1 MANILRRWRNRG
13 NSSIGYS
20 SFPLSL
26 TGSDIHACVANAIE
40 GVAIMNSSTNDT
52 LTIGQLAK
60 RVGLRTSA
68 LRYYQEQGLLQPIGR
83 TKSGYRLY
91 TPEAEHRLRF
101 IQRAQR
107 LGFSLAEIRTLL
119 EGWAN
124 GDLSNEAI
132 LETAEERY
140 FALERQVTQILV
152 LQHEL
157 GLFLQDMHQSATH
170 HGDMPAEKLFER
182 LLNRVCANPL
192 LQPASSTLDLLMEHV
207 GCNLT
212 TEKGQELLDSLRGQH
227 IHIWQ
232 EGEDYHILVVSDDSD
247 VGAAMQAIAE
257 LEAGCQAHAHSYQI
271 PELMH
276 NGEGFL
282 LRVRG
287 KYAFFFVRLFL
298 ALQGEMTP

>member
-1 MANILRRWRNRG
+1 MASILPRWRSWYRNYVDHP
-13 NSSIGYS
+13 SIR
-20 SFPLSL
+20 LDL
-26 TGSDIHACVANAIE
+26 KGSKLNACAATVIE
-40 GVAIMNSSTNDT
+40 GVAHMDYSKVDT

-68 LRYYQEQGLLQPIGR
+68 LRFYQEQDLLQPIGR

-91 TPEAEHRLRF
+91 APEAEHRLRF

-107 LGFSLAEIRTLL
+107 LGFSLADIRTLL

-124 GDLSNEAI
+124 GDLTNEAI
-132 LETAEERY
+132 IETAEERY
-140 FALERQVTQILV
+140 FALERQVTQLMV
-152 LQHEL
+152 MQHEL

-170 HGDMPAEKLFER
+170 RGDMPAEKLFER
-182 LLNRVCANPL
+182 LLDRVCANPL
-192 LQPASSTLDLLMEHV
+192 LQPASSTLDLLMKHV
-207 GCNLT
+207 GCSLT
-212 TEKGQELLDSLRGQH
+212 TSEGQELLDRLRGQH

-232 EGEDYHILVVSDDSD
+232 EGEDYHILVISDDAN

-257 LEAGCQAHAHSYQI
+257 LEAGCQAHAHTFQI

-282 LRVRG
+282 LIVRG
-287 KYAFFFVRLFL
+287 RYAFFFVRLFL
-298 ALQGEMTP
+298 ALQGEITP